1 MPQAASLR
9 FPMMAAIA
17 AAVCAAF
24 TGVPAKA
31 APVEVLSP
39 WQAARVD
46 IVVDV
51 DGKPACSLRGDVG
64 GDAARSVLCRFELV
78 PGPHAL
84 HAHGEYVLRGDG
96 GKGRTRKGEQAIAL
110 LDFAPVSALLAGTGR
125 PFGERVAAFIKAARA
140 FAREHDVAVYLEAG
154 KPAGPAELDRA
165 RQRVGYDLPADFL
178 SMQRAVGAITIG
190 DHSMT
195 PADRLRDAYSAMLED
210 WGTPAEAMQ
219 REYSP
224 KMQELLKSSTL
235 LFTEVGDGLGG
246 LLYRPP
252 PTKACGAGGIYYW
265 TSQEGGDENL
275 SANGACPD
283 FAGAFRWLVEA
294 FVIADLADSLAD
306 EHGSVLVDTST
317 GTQTLALD
325 LADGD
330 AFGVGLARRWQSPH

>member
-1 MPQAASLR
+1 MTARPFAHPSRVLAPLL
-9 FPMMAAIA
+9 AC
-17 AAVCAAF
+17 CAAF
-24 TGVPAKA
+24 AGMPAKA
-31 APVEVLSP
+31 VPVEVLSS
-39 WQAARVD
+39 WQAAHID

-51 DGKPACSLRGDVG
+51 DGKPACTLRGDNG
-64 GDAARSVLCRFELV
+64 GGAERSVMCRFELA

-84 HAHGEYVLRGDG
+84 RAHGEYVLRGDG
-96 GKGRTRKGEQAIAL
+96 KGRARKGEQAIAL
-110 LDFAPVSALLAGTGR
+110 LDFAPAAATLTKNGR
-125 PFGERVAAFIKAARA
+125 PFGERVAAFIEATQA
-140 FAREHDVAVYLEAG
+140 FAREHDVAIHLEAG
-154 KPAGPAELDRA
+154 KPVGAAELDRA
-165 RQRVGYDLPADFL
+165 RQRLGFDLPADFL
-178 SMQRAVGAITIG
+178 SMQRTVGAITIG

-195 PADRLRDAYSAMLED
+195 SADHLRDAYSAILKD

-219 REYSP
+219 EDYSP

-294 FVIADLADSLAD
+294 FVIGELADELAD

-317 GTQTLALD
+317 GTQALALE

-330 AFGVGLARRWQSPH
+330 AFGVAFARQWQSPH